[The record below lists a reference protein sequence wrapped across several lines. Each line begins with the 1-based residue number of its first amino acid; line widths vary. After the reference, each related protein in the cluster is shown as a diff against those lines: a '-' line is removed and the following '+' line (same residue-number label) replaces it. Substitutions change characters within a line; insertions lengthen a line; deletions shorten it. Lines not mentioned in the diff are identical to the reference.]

1 MKAAILGLPNVGKS
15 TLFNALAAAEVPTE
29 NRPFCTIEPN
39 LARVPI
45 PDPRLDAVAEASGMQ
60 RKVYATLELL
70 DVAGL
75 VKGASRGEGLGNRF
89 LAQVR
94 EADAAVH
101 VLRCFESERVT
112 HVAGAVD
119 PVHDAEIVNTE
130 LMLADLA
137 TIERALDS
145 ARRRAK
151 AGHAEPK
158 KRVTQLEALYKRLE
172 QGLPPWEGGLPP
184 WEGGLP
190 PWEGGL
196 PPWEG
201 GLPALHEGRMPSLPG
216 EGRMPSLPGE
226 GKMPSLPGELPAF
239 PRLLTTQPT
248 LYALNVAEQHLAE
261 GGPAAHAES
270 YAAAHR
276 TPSVRVTAQLE
287 SELAAMP
294 AEEQQSLRG
303 GLGLPDGV
311 LERFMQALRAL
322 LGLNCFFTA
331 GPSEAR
337 AWLVPQGAT
346 AWYAAGR
353 VHSDFQQRFVRAE
366 VTPWRAFIARP
377 QAAPELKGRDYEVRD
392 GDVLRFRAG

>member
-45 PDPRLDAVAEASGMQ
+45 PDPRLDAVAAASGMQ
-60 RKVYATLELL
+60 RKVYATLELV

-137 TIERALDS
+137 TVNRALDS
-145 ARRRAK
+145 ARRRIK
-151 AGHAEPK
+151 TGQAELR
-158 KRVTQLEALYKRLE
+158 KRVSDLEALQAHLE
-172 QGLPPWEGGLPP
+172 RGHPAVETNPQLEGGT
-184 WEGGLP
+184 
-190 PWEGGL
+190 
-196 PPWEG
+196 
-201 GLPALHEGRMPSLPG
+201 PSLPAD
-216 EGRMPSLPGE
+216 L
-226 GKMPSLPGELPAF
+226 
-239 PRLLTTQPT
+239 RLLTAQPT

-261 GGPAAHAES
+261 GGPANTAET
-270 YAAAHR
+270 YAAAR
-276 TPSVRVTAQLE
+276 LAPAVRVTAQLE
-287 SELAAMP
+287 SELAALP
-294 AEEQQSLRG
+294 AEEQQDLRG
-303 GLGLPDGV
+303 GLGLPEGV
-311 LERFMQALRAL
+311 LERFIQALRAH

-337 AWLVPQGAT
+337 AWLVPKGAI
-346 AWYAAGR
+346 AWQAAGR
-353 VHSDFQQRFVRAE
+353 VHSDFQQRFARAE
-366 VTPWRAFIARP
+366 VTPWQAFIAAP
-377 QAAPELKGRDYEVRD
+377 QSPPELKGRDYIVRD
-392 GDVLRFRAG
+392 GDVLRFRAA

>member
-45 PDPRLDAVAEASGMQ
+45 PDPRLDGVAAASGMQ
-60 RKVYATLELL
+60 RKVYATLELV

-75 VKGASRGEGLGNRF
+75 VQGTSRGEGLGNRF

-112 HVAGAVD
+112 HVAGAVN

-137 TIERALDS
+137 TLERALDS
-145 ARRRAK
+145 ARAK
-151 AGHAEPK
+151 TGQPELK
-158 KRVTQLEALYKRLE
+158 KRVAQLEALYKR
-172 QGLPPWEGGLPP
+172 WEGGLPP
-184 WEGGLP
+184 WER
-190 PWEGGL
+190 
-196 PPWEG
+196 
-201 GLPALHEGRMPSLPG
+201 GLPALAEGWKPSLPD
-216 EGRMPSLPGE
+216 LPD
-226 GKMPSLPGELPAF
+226 
-239 PRLLTTQPT
+239 LLTTQPT
-248 LYALNVAEQHLAE
+248 LYALNVAEQHLAG
-261 GGPAAHAES
+261 GGPAAQAEA
-270 YAAAHR
+270 YAAAHHA
-276 TPSVRVTAQLE
+276 PAVRVTAQLE

-294 AEEQQSLRG
+294 AEEQQNLRA
-303 GLGLPDGV
+303 GLDLPEGV
-311 LERFMQALRAL
+311 LQRFMQALRAL

-346 AWYAAGR
+346 AWHAAGR

-366 VTPWRAFIARP
+366 VTPWQAFTATP
-377 QAAPELKGRDYEVRD
+377 QSPPELKGRDYVVQD
-392 GDVLRFRAG
+392 GDVLRFRAA

>member
-45 PDPRLDAVAEASGMQ
+45 PDPRLDAVAAASGMQ
-60 RKVYATLELL
+60 RKVYATLELV

-112 HVAGAVD
+112 HVAGAVN

-151 AGHAEPK
+151 TGQPEAK
-158 KRVTQLEALYKRLE
+158 KRVAQLEALYKR
-172 QGLPPWEGGLPP
+172 
-184 WEGGLP
+184 
-190 PWEGGL
+190 
-196 PPWEG
+196 WEG
-201 GLPALHEGRMPSLPG
+201 GLPALHEG
-216 EGRMPSLPGE
+216 
-226 GKMPSLPGELPAF
+226 KMPSLPGAPSLPADLA
-239 PRLLTTQPT
+239 LLTAQPT

-294 AEEQQSLRG
+294 PEEQQSLRG
-303 GLGLPDGV
+303 ALDLPEGV

-346 AWYAAGR
+346 AWHAAGR

-366 VTPWRAFIARP
+366 VTPWQAFTTTP
-377 QAAPELKGRDYEVRD
+377 QAAAELKGRDYVVQD
-392 GDVLRFRAG
+392 GDVLRFRAA

>member
-45 PDPRLDAVAEASGMQ
+45 PDPRLDAVAAASGMQ
-60 RKVYATLELL
+60 RKVYATLELV

-112 HVAGAVD
+112 HVTGAVD

-137 TIERALDS
+137 TLERALDS

-151 AGHAEPK
+151 TGHAEPK

-172 QGLPPWEGGLPP
+172 QGLPPWEGGLPAL
-184 WEGGLP
+184 ERR
-190 PWEGGL
+190 
-196 PPWEG
+196 EG
-201 GLPALHEGRMPSLPG
+201 GLPALH
-216 EGRMPSLPGE
+216 E
-226 GKMPSLPGELPAF
+226 GKMPSLPGELPGDLPA
-239 PRLLTTQPT
+239 LLTSQPT
-248 LYALNVAEQHLAE
+248 LYALNVAEQHLAQ
-261 GGPAAHAES
+261 GGPADQAES
-270 YAAAHR
+270 YAAKHR
-276 TPSVRVTAQLE
+276 APAVRVTAQLE
-287 SELAAMP
+287 SELSALP
-294 AEEQQSLRG
+294 VEEQESLRG
-303 GLGLPDGV
+303 ALDLPDGV

-346 AWYAAGR
+346 AWHAAGR

-366 VTPWRAFIARP
+366 VTPCRAFTASP

>member
-15 TLFNALAAAEVPTE
+15 TLFNALAAAEVPTD

-45 PDPRLDAVAEASGMQ
+45 PDPRLDAVAAASGMQ
-60 RKVYATLELL
+60 RKVYATLELV

-137 TIERALDS
+137 TLERALDS

-151 AGHAEPK
+151 TGQAEPK
-158 KRVTQLEALYKRLE
+158 KRVKDLEALQAR
-172 QGLPPWEGGLPP
+172 WEA
-184 WEGGLP
+184 WDR
-190 PWEGGL
+190 
-196 PPWEG
+196 
-201 GLPALHEGRMPSLPG
+201 GLPALPWDRGHPALAEGWKPSLPG
-216 EGRMPSLPGE
+216 HPD
-226 GKMPSLPGELPAF
+226 LPA
-239 PRLLTTQPT
+239 LLTAQPT

-261 GGPAAHAES
+261 GGPATHAEA
-270 YAAAHR
+270 YAAEHR
-276 TPSVRVTAQLE
+276 APSVRVTAQLE

-294 AEEQQSLRG
+294 AEEQESLRG

-346 AWYAAGR
+346 AWHAAGR

-377 QAAPELKGRDYEVRD
+377 QAAPELKGRDYEVCD

>member
-45 PDPRLDAVAEASGMQ
+45 LDPRLDAVAEASGMQ
-60 RKVYATLELL
+60 RKVHATLELL

-101 VLRCFESERVT
+101 VLRCFESARIT

-151 AGHAEPK
+151 SGHPDLK
-158 KRVTQLEALYKRLE
+158 KRVADLEAFHE
-172 QGLPPWEGGLPP
+172 AWEHR
-184 WEGGLP
+184 ER
-190 PWEGGL
+190 
-196 PPWEG
+196 
-201 GLPALHEGRMPSLPG
+201 GLPALPWERGHPALAEGWKPSLPA
-216 EGRMPSLPGE
+216 PPD
-226 GKMPSLPGELPAF
+226 LPA
-239 PRLLTTQPT
+239 LLTAQPT
-248 LYALNVAEQHLAE
+248 LYALNVAEEHLTA
-261 GGPAAHAES
+261 GGPANNAET
-270 YAAAHR
+270 YAAVHQA
-276 TPSVRVTAQLE
+276 PSVRVTAQLE

-294 AEEQQSLRG
+294 PDEQQSLRA
-303 GLGLPDGV
+303 GLGLPDGI

-322 LGLNCFFTA
+322 LGLNIFFTA

-346 AWYAAGR
+346 AWHAAGR

-366 VTPWRAFIARP
+366 VTPWPTFTAAR
-377 QAAPELKGRDYEVRD
+377 QSAPELKGRDYIVRD

>member
-45 PDPRLDAVAEASGMQ
+45 PDPRLDAVAAASGMQ
-60 RKVYATLELL
+60 RKVYATLELV

-137 TIERALDS
+137 TLERALDS

-151 AGHAEPK
+151 TGQPELR
-158 KRVTQLEALYKRLE
+158 KRVKDLEALQARWE
-172 QGLPPWEGGLPP
+172 RGHPALPWDR
-184 WEGGLP
+184 
-190 PWEGGL
+190 
-196 PPWEG
+196 
-201 GLPALHEGRMPSLPG
+201 GLPALAEGRMPSLPG
-216 EGRMPSLPGE
+216 LPG
-226 GKMPSLPGELPAF
+226 LPAL
-239 PRLLTTQPT
+239 PPLLAAQPT
-248 LYALNVAEQHLAE
+248 LYALNVAEQHLVQ
-261 GGPAAHAES
+261 GGPADRAEA

-276 TPSVRVTAQLE
+276 ALSVRVTAQLE

-294 AEEQQSLRG
+294 AEEQKSLRG

-311 LERFMQALRAL
+311 LERFMQALRVL

-337 AWLVPQGAT
+337 AWLVPRGAT
-346 AWYAAGR
+346 AWHAAGS

-366 VTPWRAFIARP
+366 VTPCRAFTARP